1 MLPERQKLCINEL
14 PEGYRVVG
22 LDGCAFVVRD
32 PRGRETLLEQDGQ
45 LYGVTTRRS
54 FAAQHRGH
62 AARLGSGTAS
72 SPYTIPMD

>member
-22 LDGCAFVVRD
+22 VDGCAFVVRD
-32 PRGRETLLEQDGQ
+32 AQGRETLLEQDGH
-45 LYGVTTRRS
+45 LYGVTMRRS
-54 FAAQHRGH
+54 FAAQHRPR
-62 AARLGSGTAS
+62 ATRLGRGTAS